1 MPTIDVNDM
10 TINYQLGT
18 LLTDI
23 IGQATGEKVLAPVTN
38 SQFVSVATTLLQV
51 KPDIVLDSISQV
63 LSKTIFSIRPY
74 SAKFRGLLV
83 DSIKY
88 GNHVRKLNV
97 IDKPFRDDD
106 RYQLTDGYSVDP
118 WIVDKP
124 EVLQTNYYG
133 QVAIEK
139 ALTRFRDQ
147 LNIAFSSADEF
158 GRFIAMVETNVSDML
173 EQERETVARN
183 TVNNLIA
190 GVVAQATADTP
201 IAPERVIYLVDVY
214 NEETGQNLSADDI
227 KNPSYFPNF
236 ARWLFGYLKT
246 VSDKLTNRTA
256 THHQNFTIDHVDKI
270 IMRHTPLERQK
281 CYLFGPLLNT
291 VSANVL
297 STVFYDKYLQLMDHE
312 TVDFW
317 QAFNSPMDIKAKP
330 VYTDVDGTVT
340 EAAEAITIENVLG
353 VIFDEE
359 AAGVTQIDEWTAAS
373 PFNPRAAYVT
383 QWWHMN
389 LRYWNDFTEKCV
401 VLLLDSAPTADA
413 GGDA

>member
-1 MPTIDVNDM
+1 MRR
-10 TINYQLGT
+10 
-18 LLTDI
+18 
-23 IGQATGEKVLAPVTN
+23 ATW
-38 SQFVSVATTLLQV
+38 
-51 KPDIVLDSISQV
+51 SISTWRTKRGMSPSCKAGR
-63 LSKTIFSIRPY
+63 LTT
-74 SAKFRGLLV
+74 SAG
-83 DSIKY
+83 
-88 GNHVRKLNV
+88 RKLPASGT
-97 IDKPFRDDD
+97 KP
-106 RYQLTDGYSVDP
+106 
-118 WIVDKP
+118 
-124 EVLQTNYYG
+124 
-133 QVAIEK
+133 
-139 ALTRFRDQ
+139 
-147 LNIAFSSADEF
+147 
-158 GRFIAMVETNVSDML
+158 
-173 EQERETVARN
+173 
-183 TVNNLIA
+183 
-190 GVVAQATADTP
+190 
-201 IAPERVIYLVDVY
+201 
-214 NEETGQNLSADDI
+214 
-227 KNPSYFPNF
+227 
-236 ARWLFGYLKT
+236 
-246 VSDKLTNRTA
+246 
-256 THHQNFTIDHVDKI
+256 
-270 IMRHTPLERQK
+270 QK